1 MSTWPAR
8 ENPFP
13 VTFDMGLLGNMV
25 VAWARGDVEAKR
37 VAASNWTACAA
48 AVAADFLRHVAQGR
62 IILSGLQTA
71 PRLEP
76 RRSVL
81 PKDWATLLVF
91 NWTENSARLADAKF
105 IGIVCEAKFVAGD
118 ARIGSTNPAA
128 ATPKQSAEEKRK
140 GRPTFPLGR
149 MVSLVVDQLHLRE
162 PNNKGEAKRLLALFA
177 ERYPGHKLP
186 ANETTVRHVG
196 RIYVIA
202 GQRAATL
209 KA

>member
-1 MSTWPAR
+1 
-8 ENPFP
+8 
-13 VTFDMGLLGNMV
+13 
-25 VAWARGDVEAKR
+25 

-76 RRSVL
+76 KRSVL
-81 PKDWATLLVF
+81 PREWAALLVF
-91 NWTENSARLADAKF
+91 NWTENSARLDAAKF
-105 IGIVCEAKFVAGD
+105 VGIVCESNFVAGG
-118 ARIGSTNPAA
+118 ARIGSVEPAA
-128 ATPKQSAEEKRK
+128 ATPKQTAKGKQK
-140 GRPTFPLGR
+140 GRPPFPR
-149 MVSLVVDQLHLRE
+149 EKMVSLVVDRLHLRE
-162 PNNKGEAKRLLALFA
+162 SNNKGEAKRLLALFA

-186 ANETTVRHVG
+186 ANKTTERHVG

-202 GQRAATL
+202 GQRAPTL